1 MTARELAS
9 ALSDKT
15 ISARE
20 LAGEYLARAKELNPS
35 LQAYITIC
43 GESAEKQAELADKLL
58 ADGKASFLT
67 GLPVGVKDNICTKG
81 VRTTCASRMLRN
93 YVPMYD
99 ATAVKTIKRN
109 GGVILGKCDMDEFAM
124 GAFGENSALSE
135 CKNPIDDAFSP
146 GGSSSGVG
154 ASVAA
159 GLASW
164 GIGSDTGGS
173 LRIPASF
180 CGCVG
185 FKPTYGAISRYGL
198 VSYASSMDTVGI
210 ITKTA
215 EDACFIAPQLFGKDA
230 CDMTSRSIGCKV
242 DRLCNLKGVTFAF
255 SEEDMADAETEIT
268 AVLHKTADMLEKLGA
283 KRISKSSL
291 PSAEADYAYSVISC
305 AEAMSN
311 LARYD
316 GIRFGGD
323 GTLPPEQVRET
334 LFGDVV
340 RERIEY
346 GNFVLR
352 EENFDAIYV
361 AAQKVRE
368 STEKEY
374 DALFDVAD
382 IVLSPLVDFSVP
394 KRGETDALRAD
405 KFTVSAN
412 FAGVPAISLPIG
424 KDKNGLPVSVQ
435 LMSGKGR
442 DGFLLAASRLLE
454 KEAAK

>member
-58 ADGKASFLT
+58 TNGKADFLT

-164 GIGSDTGGS
+164 GLGSDTGGS

-198 VSYASSMDTVGI
+198 ISYASSMDTVGI

-334 LFGDVV
+334 LFGEVV

-412 FAGVPAISLPIG
+412 FAGVPAISLPMS

-435 LMSGKGR
+435 LMSGKGC

-454 KEAAK
+454 KEAAR